1 MKAQAWIAAMV
12 AGLLVSGAAR
22 AAGRDAAKAFAD
34 LLPKM
39 DQEQAQQAWQQFC
52 WTAGA
57 PGNEAERAE
66 ACRLMAAKLKG
77 ETRKPVR
84 IWLLKQLERIG
95 RDESAEAVAALLTDA
110 DRLVRDAA
118 VRALANN
125 PSPAAGDRLLSA
137 MEAASGAEKLALI
150 NAMGFRAE
158 PANVQALAR
167 VLGNSSDDRMAAAA
181 AHALGR
187 IGTTEAARALQ
198 PALGR
203 STPVASEAAD
213 ALAKIAKNLLAA
225 GKVGQ
230 SADIAR
236 MLDQPHSPARLAGL
250 RARLGSGKDTAAE
263 TILKVLAGGDEK
275 EAEVAAGFVAN
286 VDAAG
291 IRRLA
296 DGLSSLPPAA
306 QVCLLRALG
315 PRRDRAALP
324 AVKAAAESPEPAVKD
339 AALAALGG
347 VGDASTVPILLKAIQ
362 DGSEGAGIARR
373 SLESVFADG
382 VDPAL
387 IDALKTTT
395 DNGRRALLVE
405 ILGNRRSASAVPA
418 LLDALA
424 GDDGNL
430 RRRAISAL
438 EKVASPED
446 LPAIL
451 SGILKIGDDGQRDEA
466 ARAVASICDRV
477 PDESRRADEVLRAYR
492 NASASEQT
500 RLLAVLGRVGGSGAL
515 ALVREA
521 ASGTDADRR
530 VAAERAI
537 LDWPDSSVA
546 EDLAK
551 LAERAENRDRRRD
564 AIGALARVV
573 GGSGPLDNRERLDY
587 LERAFKQADR
597 DEDRRRV
604 LAAAREIP
612 TFPAVRFA
620 AAHLDEPKLRSQAV
634 ATVVGLLE
642 NQELRDN
649 HREESDRLLDKVIS
663 VSKDKSL
670 RERARSFKSSK

>member
-1 MKAQAWIAAMV
+1 MV